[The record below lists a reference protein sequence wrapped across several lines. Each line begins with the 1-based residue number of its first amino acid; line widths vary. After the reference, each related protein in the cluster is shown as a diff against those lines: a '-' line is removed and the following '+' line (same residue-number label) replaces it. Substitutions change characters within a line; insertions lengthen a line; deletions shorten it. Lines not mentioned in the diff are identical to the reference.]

1 MPALP
6 SAVRGAVITGW
17 GTALPPKVLTNH
29 DLEQMVDT
37 NDAWIV
43 ERSGIRERHVGGT
56 TIGLSIESGRA
67 ALDMSGVE
75 LSEIDALVLATTTPD
90 TQWGNAAAVQNELG
104 LRCGAFDLNAA
115 CSGFVYGLVNA
126 HGLIAMGAKK
136 VLCIGTDSLSRI
148 VDWEDRNTAVLF
160 GDGSGAVVLEA
171 VEGPGQLLAWDLD
184 ADGSLGRLLWADV
197 GGFIQMEGK
206 EVFRRAVRIMVDS
219 ATKSL
224 DHAGLTADDISLVIP
239 HQANIRIIQAACDR
253 LGIPIERAVSVLE
266 RTGNTSSASVPLAL
280 ADALD
285 NGRVKEGDL
294 LLLVGFGGG
303 MTAASAV
310 LRWGGGAPAGGPA

>member
-6 SAVRGAVITGW
+6 SGVRGAVITGW
-17 GTALPPKVLTNH
+17 GTALGPKTLTNE
-29 DLEQMVDT
+29 DLEQMVETSDE
-37 NDAWIV
+37 WIV
-43 ERSGIRERHVGGT
+43 ERTGIKERHIGGT
-56 TIGLSIESGRA
+56 TAGMSIESGRA
-67 ALDMSGVE
+67 ALDMSGVD

-90 TQWGNAAAVQNELG
+90 TQWGTAATVQNELG
-104 LRCGAFDLNAA
+104 LRCGAFDVNAA
-115 CSGFVYGLVNA
+115 CSGFVYGLVTA
-126 HGLIAMGAKK
+126 HGMIAMGARK
-136 VLCIGTDSLSRI
+136 VLLIGTDSLSRI
-148 VDWEDRNTAVLF
+148 TDWEDRNTAVLF
-160 GDGSGAVVLEA
+160 GDGSGSVVLEA

-197 GGFIQMEGK
+197 GGFIHMEGK

-224 DHAGLTADDISLVIP
+224 DHAGLTADDVTLVIP
-239 HQANIRIIQAACDR
+239 HQANVRIIQAACAR
-253 LGIPIERAVSVLE
+253 LGIEIERAVTVLD
-266 RTGNTSSASVPLAL
+266 RTGNTSSASIPLAL

-285 NGRVKEGDL
+285 TGRVKEGDL

>member
-1 MPALP
+1 
-6 SAVRGAVITGW
+6 VITGW

-43 ERSGIRERHVGGT
+43 ERSGSRERHVGGT
-56 TIGLSIESGRA
+56 TIGLSIEAGRA

-104 LRCGAFDLNAA
+104 LRCGAFDINAA

-197 GGFIQMEGK
+197 GGFIHMEGK
-206 EVFRRAVRIMVDS
+206 EVCRRAVRIMVDS

-224 DHAGLTADDISLVIP
+224 DHAGLTADDISLVVP